1 MQKPL
6 IPLQLYVA
14 WNKVVRYFNQKSCAL
29 HNCVFYKLWELPRSL
44 RRCMKRSVTF
54 PRLGHLTSACI
65 TKSEYALWNSHKWT
79 KLFVALA
86 CNNNIDC
93 SWLRNPSSLSSPPLS
108 LLRSCS
114 WCEMEN
120 MRILSSE
127 DYLWAKQ
134 SVPFLPWMEPHRW
147 SWKPALSW
155 WFCLVNEKSQRRV
168 SLVSGLVC

>member
-1 MQKPL
+1 MKHSLYWMQKPL

-65 TKSEYALWNSHKWT
+65 AKSEYALWNSHKWT
-79 KLFVALA
+79 KLFVAMA

-93 SWLRNPSSLSSPPLS
+93 FWLRNPSSLSSPPLS

-134 SVPFLPWMEPHRW
+134 SVLFPTMNGAPSVVMETSSQLMILPG
-147 SWKPALSW
+147 
-155 WFCLVNEKSQRRV
+155 QRKI
-168 SLVSGLVC
+168 SAQS